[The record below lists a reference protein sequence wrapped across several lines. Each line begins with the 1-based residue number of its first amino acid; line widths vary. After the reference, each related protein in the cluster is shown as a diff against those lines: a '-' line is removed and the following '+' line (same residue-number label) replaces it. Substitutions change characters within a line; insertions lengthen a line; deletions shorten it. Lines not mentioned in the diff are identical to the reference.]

1 MLVNSS
7 VTNHLR
13 KYFDL
18 ACRHYKEVD
27 YGLAAFFAITIIE
40 ECAKILY
47 LRDAD
52 LKDKKQRREMLS
64 HSEKHLVAFTNL
76 LTANERFDAL
86 SEEWRDL
93 AWSLFPS
100 KELMQLRNRSLYI
113 WFNNRKK
120 LTVPDEAI
128 SAKEAALLVYLA
140 GFAAVELAEYVDL
153 DSTWVN
159 EMLLSAET
167 FRSKHLIA

>member
-7 VTNHLR
+7 VTSHLR

-18 ACRHYKEVD
+18 ACIHYQEAD
-27 YGLAAFFAITIIE
+27 FGLAAFFAITVIE

-52 LKDKKQRREMLS
+52 LKDKKQRREVLS
-64 HSEKHLVAFTNL
+64 HSEKHLVAFINL
-76 LTANERFDAL
+76 LTASDRFDAL
-86 SEEWRDL
+86 SKEWQDL

-113 WFNNRKK
+113 WFNNRKE
-120 LTVPDEAI
+120 LIVPDETI

-159 EMLLSAET
+159 DMLQSAEA
-167 FRSKHLIA
+167 FRGKHLTA

>member
-18 ACRHYKEVD
+18 ACMHYQEGNL
-27 YGLAAFFAITIIE
+27 GLAVFFAITVIE

-52 LKDKKQRREMLS
+52 IKDVKQRKDVLN
-64 HSEKHLVAFTNL
+64 HSQKHLVAFINL
-76 LTANERFDAL
+76 LTASERFDAL
-86 SEEWRDL
+86 SEDWRDL
-93 AWSLFPS
+93 AWSCFS
-100 KELMQLRNRSLYI
+100 GRQLMQLRNRSLYI
-113 WFNNRKK
+113 WFNNRKE
-120 LTVPDEAI
+120 LTVPEETI
-128 SAKEAALLVYLA
+128 SAKEAALLVYLS

-153 DSTWVN
+153 DETWVN
-159 EMLLSAET
+159 DMLQSTEK
-167 FRSKHLIA
+167 FRNEHLVP